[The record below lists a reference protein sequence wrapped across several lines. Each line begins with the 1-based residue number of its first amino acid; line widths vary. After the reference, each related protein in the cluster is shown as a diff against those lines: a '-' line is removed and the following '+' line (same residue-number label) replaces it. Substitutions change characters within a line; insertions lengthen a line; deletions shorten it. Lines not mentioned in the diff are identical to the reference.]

1 MSDYSICPRPRED
14 QQAYRPCLM
23 CGLPILTAETVQGG
37 VLHLDVL
44 TPCYGVAWPTTAAMP
59 TACESPA
66 YAVHQCAHEGAG
78 TRRGK
83 RQQRHESRPSLGTT
97 GETEFSPEVWREMA
111 ERFRRMLQR
120 EAP

>member
-14 QQAYRPCLM
+14 QRAYRPCIA
-23 CGLPILTAETVQGG
+23 CGLPVLTAETTQGG

-44 TPCYGVAWPTTAAMP
+44 TPCYAVAWASTAAIP

-66 YAVHQCAHEGAG
+66 YAVHQCAHAGTG

-83 RQQRHESRPSLGTT
+83 RKKKGWSLGTT
-97 GETEFSPEVWREMA
+97 GETDISPEMWQCMSDA
-111 ERFRRMLQR
+111 FRRTQAGR
-120 EAP
+120 EER